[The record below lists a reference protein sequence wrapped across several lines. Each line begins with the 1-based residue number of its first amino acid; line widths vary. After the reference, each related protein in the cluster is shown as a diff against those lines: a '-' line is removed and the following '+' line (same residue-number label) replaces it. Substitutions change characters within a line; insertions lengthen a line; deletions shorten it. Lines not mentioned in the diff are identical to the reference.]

1 MFSQGN
7 SQLSVPLPK
16 HFGLL
21 TEERLQGL
29 IVVVRDLLMIDIDE
43 LVRLWIC
50 DKLGETWV
58 WVAPGLEK
66 EQVVAAE
73 VAQVEQEIY
82 EEGVQAE
89 PAPVQAPLA
98 AAPAPGTMP

>member
-1 MFSQGN
+1 
-7 SQLSVPLPK
+7 
-16 HFGLL
+16 
-21 TEERLQGL
+21 
-29 IVVVRDLLMIDIDE
+29 MIDIDE

-50 DKLGETWV
+50 DKLGDTWV

-66 EQVVAAE
+66 EQVVAVG

-89 PAPVQAPLA
+89 PAPVHVPLA
-98 AAPAPGTMP
+98 AAPTPGTMPQRMARLEDEIHGLHESLREQRVVLDEMS